1 MLGRAVR
8 MIATLMLSV
17 IVAAA
22 VAWAA
27 MAIWFDGPHS
37 RVIAAPMAAGLA
49 IVCIILAA
57 PFARCCEGWWLRCFR

>member
-8 MIATLMLSV
+8 LVATLMLSV
-17 IVAAA
+17 IVVAA

-37 RVIAAPMAAGLA
+37 RILAAPMAAGLV
-49 IVCIILAA
+49 IVCVVWQRW
-57 PFARCCEGWWLRCFR
+57 FVHC